1 MKNKG
6 FYLEMI
12 RLVRSIVCS
21 EEYLCRS
28 SQRQMDFSRKRK
40 MSFTDYIYAIIQNN
54 KSSLQAGINAFIDTH
69 KKGEIEYSKQAFSKG
84 RQRIKPEAF
93 WELSQKVIEKFYEK
107 AELSNW
113 NGYQLFGIDGSRLNL
128 PCTEELREIYGMQIT
143 SGAPQVQA
151 LVSCVYDLLN
161 GFIVDTCFMPCSSNE
176 RVAAREM
183 IASFQLENVNAP
195 VFVMDRGYPSAEL
208 IDSVIKSGHKFIM
221 RASTEFLRK
230 MKLVEDDNV
239 IEHRFAKLTYPLK
252 IRVLK
257 IELSEVETEYLIT
270 NIFDSALSPED
281 FKQVY
286 RKRWGIESKYNDLK
300 NKLEIECFSGYS
312 SIAILQDFYA
322 TVFLANLVAVLEYD
336 LCDEIKKAHDKP
348 ENLYEYKINTVI
360 AISELKRSVIEML
373 MTPSAKK
380 RDVMLA
386 KIAIR
391 LRKSVVPVRNNR
403 HAERKVAH
411 KSMKFPQNMRRV

>member
-1 MKNKG
+1 
-6 FYLEMI
+6 
-12 RLVRSIVCS
+12 
-21 EEYLCRS
+21 
-28 SQRQMDFSRKRK
+28 
-40 MSFTDYIYAIIQNN
+40 MSFTDYIYAIIQNS

-93 WELSQKVIEKFYEK
+93 WELSQKVIEKFYEE
-107 AELSNW
+107 AQLSNW

-128 PCTEELREIYGMQIT
+128 PCTEELREIYGTQLT

-161 GFIVDTCFMPCSSNE
+161 GFVVDTRFAPCSSNE
-176 RVAAREM
+176 RTAAREM
-183 IASFQLENVNAP
+183 IASFQLKNVKAP

-208 IDSVIKSGHKFIM
+208 IDSIIKSGHKFIM

-230 MKLVEDDNV
+230 MKLREADNMV
-239 IEHRFAKLTYPLK
+239 EHRFLRLNYPLK
-252 IRVLK
+252 LRVLK
-257 IELSEVETEYLIT
+257 IELSEAETEYLIT
-270 NIFDSALSPED
+270 NIFDPALSPDD

-312 SIAILQDFYA
+312 PVAILQDFYA

-336 LCDEIKKAHDKP
+336 LRDEIKKAHNKP
-348 ENLYEYKINTVI
+348 ENLYEYKMNTVI

-373 MTPSAKK
+373 MTSSARK
-380 RDVMLA
+380 RDVMFA

-403 HAERKVAH
+403 HSDRKAAH
-411 KSMKFPQNMRRV
+411 KSMKFPQNVRRV